1 MDAKE
6 QSPDSEL
13 KKFIK
18 TCKNGDKISKNENF
32 ENCKLQK
39 NINFKNTTFKNFVV
53 WALIVIDF
61 WSIVAKLYYNRM
73 QKMETPDSEL

>member
-1 MDAKE
+1 M
-6 QSPDSEL
+6 
-13 KKFIK
+13 KF
-18 TCKNGDKISKNENF
+18 
-32 ENCKLQK
+32 QK
-39 NINFKNTTFKNFVV
+39 HNFKKFVV